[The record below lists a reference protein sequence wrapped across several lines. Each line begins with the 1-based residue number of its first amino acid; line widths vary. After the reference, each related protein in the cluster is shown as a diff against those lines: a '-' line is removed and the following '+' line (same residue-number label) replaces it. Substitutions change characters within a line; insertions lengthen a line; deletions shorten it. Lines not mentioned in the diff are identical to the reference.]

1 MISYFYLLIFIVSF
15 HKSKLKSVHPPAVLR
30 WYFRAAVRHVGHL
43 QEFKLVARRSYRCP
57 ARWIR
62 RSSSQPGGR
71 TRLVVVTPGR
81 GRATRRGEF
90 TLRSAHD
97 VQMLMEVDAP
107 VKRRENN
114 AVHGFF
120 FLLFAV
126 NYYFQAGRVV
136 VITYQEL
143 LGDNQEFDK
152 RWKNKQ
158 TKKLPIYLFIGA
170 RIRKSFLLYASTL
183 LLLQK
188 VKRYLKVAIVDY
200 YVLSYSCTSF
210 VQV

>member
-15 HKSKLKSVHPPAVLR
+15 HKLKLKSVHPPAVLR

-43 QEFKLVARRSYRCP
+43 QEFKLVARRSYWCP

-81 GRATRRGEF
+81 GRATRREF
-90 TLRSAHD
+90 TLRSSHD

-114 AVHGFF
+114 AVHSFF
-120 FLLFAV
+120 SPLLFAV

-143 LGDNQEFDK
+143 LGDKQEFDK

-158 TKKLPIYLFIGA
+158 TKKTPSYLFIYRGQD
-170 RIRKSFLLYASTL
+170 
-183 LLLQK
+183 QK
-188 VKRYLKVAIVDY
+188 VISSLRIDTSAIIESKTV
-200 YVLSYSCTSF
+200 S
-210 VQV
+210 

>member
-1 MISYFYLLIFIVSF
+1 MISYFYLLIFIASF
-15 HKSKLKSVHPPAVLR
+15 HKLKLKSVHPPAVLR

-81 GRATRRGEF
+81 GRATRSGDQF

-107 VKRRENN
+107 VKRRGNN
-114 AVHGFF
+114 AVQGFF
-120 FLLFAV
+120 SPLLFAV

-158 TKKLPIYLFIGA
+158 TK
-170 RIRKSFLLYASTL
+170 
-183 LLLQK
+183 
-188 VKRYLKVAIVDY
+188 
-200 YVLSYSCTSF
+200 
-210 VQV
+210 